1 MLKTRN
7 SKNLK
12 NRYFANPHE
21 TNIRSDLNTQL
32 QILHKNIIMFPEKLL
47 FSRQYVNG
55 SHNIFEI
62 LAEMRSETT
71 CAFPETE
78 QSTSETANQSCRE
91 VTKTIPY
98 DRDPEIYFPT
108 HRTYKKEKEK
118 EKK

>member
-1 MLKTRN
+1 
-7 SKNLK
+7 
-12 NRYFANPHE
+12 
-21 TNIRSDLNTQL
+21 
-32 QILHKNIIMFPEKLL
+32 MFPENVL

-91 VTKTIPY
+91 ATKTIPH
-98 DRDPEIYFPT
+98 DRDPEINFPT
-108 HRTYKKEKEK
+108 HRTYKKRKKEK
-118 EKK
+118 VVPPPTSMMGTRICSLINLNPPGLHFLCS